1 MIKALTGTFLL
12 WVVLFSTA
20 YAQHTLQETVERYI
34 QTYQSRTDW
43 PAFLDFYAD
52 SVYMED
58 MNLGLSFKE
67 KKEFAKFYDWPNE
80 AFQKLSTEQNTFI
93 LDELTV
99 GENHAII
106 RGRFQPFYWK
116 GELQQWSG
124 NFLITLYFNSAHKIV
139 RQYDFV
145 RYPKRFLSE

>member
-1 MIKALTGTFLL
+1 MKIFVGVLFL
-12 WVVLFSTA
+12 WVTSFSVVFGQHVL
-20 YAQHTLQETVERYI
+20 QKVVENYV

-43 PAFLDFYAD
+43 SGFLGFYAD

-58 MNLGLSFKE
+58 LNLGLSFKG

-80 AFQKLSTEQNTFI
+80 AFQKLSAEQNTFI

-116 GELQQWSG
+116 GELQEWSG
-124 NFLITLYFNSAHKIV
+124 NFLITLYFNSAQKIV